1 MLECRAMLGK
11 TNVTTLENGCRVV
24 TSAME
29 GVESFSLCFDAGT
42 GGRFERPSEAGF
54 SHFLEHVLFKGSEK
68 RRTTRAI
75 SQPVEERGGTVN
87 AYTST
92 EHTCFY
98 AQVPFDAAALAAD
111 VLGDLFRAPLFAPKE
126 IERERKV
133 VLEEIKMYHDDD
145 ASFAADLAQEALW
158 PGHPLGRPILG
169 TAASLAKADADALR
183 AYHASRYVARG
194 AIAAAAGRLEHARV
208 VDMVRACADRLPA
221 GPAPRFVPASRARPM
236 RRLAWERRETQ
247 QVQAVIGFRG
257 IAYGDERKSALSVLS
272 QVLGRGMTSR
282 LFMSVRERHGMA
294 YSISSDPSF
303 YADAGSFHVYAGVDP
318 RRSVRALELCAREL
332 RRMARE
338 NVGRAEFR
346 RAVNALVGSQRMGG
360 ETSSSQ
366 MAWVLAKMR
375 HLGRIETPDEVIAR
389 LSRVTPDEVRELAA
403 ELFRPENLSLALV
416 MPREGV
422 ESPERHLDALE
433 L

>member
-1 MLECRAMLGK
+1 MLECSAMLGK

-42 GGRFERPSEAGF
+42 GGRCECLSEAGY
-54 SHFLEHVLFKGSEK
+54 SHFLEHMLFKGSEK
-68 RRTTRAI
+68 RRSTRAI
-75 SQPVEERGGTVN
+75 SQPLEERGGSVN

-111 VLGDLFRAPLFAPKE
+111 VMGDLYRAPLFAPKE
-126 IERERKV
+126 IERERRV

-145 ASFAADLAQEALW
+145 AAFAADLAQDALW

-169 TAASLAKADADALR
+169 TAASLAKAGPDELR
-183 AYHASRYVARG
+183 AYHASRYVAG
-194 AIAAAAGRLEHARV
+194 GTIVAAAGRLEHGRV
-208 VDMVRACADRLPA
+208 VDLVRAHADLLPA

-247 QVQAVIGFRG
+247 QVQAVISFRG
-257 IAYGDERKSALSVLS
+257 IPYGDPRQSAMTVLS

-294 YSISSDPSF
+294 YSISSDPG
-303 YADAGSFHVYAGVDP
+303 YCADAGVFQVYAGVDP
-318 RRSVRALELCAREL
+318 RRSVRAMELCAREL

-338 NVGRAEFR
+338 SVGRAEFR
-346 RAVNALVGSQRMGG
+346 RAVHAIVGAQRMGG

-366 MAWVLAKMR
+366 MSWILAKLR

-389 LSRVTPDEVRELAA
+389 IFAVTPDEVRALAA
-403 ELFRPENLSLALV
+403 DLFRPENLSLALV
-416 MPREGV
+416 IPREGV
-422 ESPERHLDALE
+422 EAPERHLEAVAL
-433 L
+433 

>member
-1 MLECRAMLGK
+1 MLGN
-11 TNVTTLENGCRVV
+11 TNVTVLPNGCRIA
-24 TSAME
+24 TSAMP
-29 GVESFSLCFDAGT
+29 GVESLSMCFDAGT
-42 GGRFERPSEAGF
+42 GGRCERASELGF
-54 SHFLEHVLFKGSEK
+54 SHFLEHMLFKGSG
-68 RRTTRAI
+68 RRPTTRAI
-75 SQPVEERGGTVN
+75 SQPIEERGGAVN

-92 EHTCFY
+92 AHTCFY
-98 AQVPFDAAALAAD
+98 ASAPFDAAPLVAD
-111 VLGDLFRAPLFAPKE
+111 VLGDLFLDPVLAPKE
-126 IERERKV
+126 IDRERKV

-145 ASFAADLAQEALW
+145 AAFAADLAQAALW

-169 TAASLAKADADALR
+169 TPASLARATPDSLR
-183 AYHASRYVARG
+183 AYHRSRYTARG
-194 AIAAAAGRLEHARV
+194 TVIAAAGKLEHARFV
-208 VDMVRACADRLPA
+208 ELVRPFAERLPA
-221 GPAPRFVPASRARPM
+221 GPAPRFVPAAKARPPE
-236 RRLAWERRETQ
+236 RLSFERRETQ
-247 QVQAVIGFRG
+247 QVQAVISFRG
-257 IAYGDERKSALSVLS
+257 IPYGDPRQSAMTVLS

-294 YSISSDPSF
+294 YSISSDPG
-303 YADAGSFHVYAGVDP
+303 YCADAGVFQVYAGVDP

-338 NVGRAEFR
+338 SVGRAEFR
-346 RAVNALVGSQRMGG
+346 RAVHAIVGAQRMGG

-366 MAWVLAKMR
+366 MSWILAKLR

-389 LSRVTPDEVRELAA
+389 ILAVTPDEVRALAA

-422 ESPERHLDALE
+422 EAPERHLEALA